1 MVYENIPNELQV
13 NEDFVMIILL
23 GFIWSQTV
31 F

>member
-13 NEDFVMIILL
+13 NEDFVMIIFL